1 MLDMLIIADVLQ
13 ITWHPRSGRYHEY
26 TVYGLIS
33 TIWTIGVHVHWSILF
48 ATKSRFSV
56 EVSNSLKLNIVSSM
70 MRQFADDSLWLAGFA
85 SASFWMKF
93 NGSIHQW
100 ETKTGRK
107 NAIFLYVFSLM
118 DRYYKY
124 ISIYI
129 YIYNTSMYIYMYLY
143 IYVCVFAR
151 IHESPFGS
159 QHPGLSLRISRN
171 PWRIWSWTLQGPI
184 KNSSR
189 CCAAWLCLPQCL
201 PVL

>member
-107 NAIFLYVFSLM
+107 NAIFLYVFHWWIDITNISV
-118 DRYYKY
+118 Y
-124 ISIYI
+124 IYTYTILQCISTCAYI
-129 YIYNTSMYIYMYLY
+129 YIC
-143 IYVCVFAR
+143 VCLHAYTRAHLDRNIQAWVY
-151 IHESPFGS
+151 ESHGILEGFEAEHCKDP
-159 QHPGLSLRISRN
+159 
-171 PWRIWSWTLQGPI
+171 
-184 KNSSR
+184 
-189 CCAAWLCLPQCL
+189 
-201 PVL
+201 